1 MDSMQ
6 ADLIPDDRRDAV
18 ERDPADELL
27 TVMTVL
33 QQELARSP
41 SLKHTF
47 DLFLPPLLKLADSA
61 FGFIGETRKGADGAP
76 MLVIRTL
83 SDLSWDDSSRAMHAE
98 SSGQGMHLERLKTLY
113 GTVLTSR
120 QPVLANDPDCD
131 PRRGGLPAGH
141 PSLRAFMGV
150 PLLHGGEMVGMVGLA
165 NRPGGYDTALLQR
178 LAPLFAMMGTLI
190 GLREAQ
196 AARNQ
201 AEEAL
206 RRNEALYRTTF
217 EMAAVGIAQ
226 VSLDG
231 RFIDVNTRLARKLGR
246 ERDELRAL
254 RFQDI
259 THPDDVEP
267 SLQHLNQLL
276 EGRIDRWVT
285 EKRYLRPDGTPI
297 WALLTVAP
305 IRNAQGE
312 PERFVAVVEDLTE
325 RRLIEQRLRE
335 RDDVLRKI
343 SRFVPGVM
351 FELRR
356 NALGRYSL
364 PYASAGIQGLLDK
377 PAGMPGSDAQDEL
390 RELMLR
396 IEPEDLADVRETL
409 AASAEALSPW
419 IKTFRLRGTG
429 PSARWFE
436 ARSMPER
443 QPDGTVL
450 WYGFIADITE
460 RKRYEAALIT
470 AEAAERANRAKTVF
484 LSRVS
489 HELRTPLN
497 SVLGFAQLLRMDTRA
512 PLAEAQR
519 QQIGHIERA
528 GAHLL
533 AMVNDILDIA
543 RVEQGTLSLQLEP
556 VPVNEVVDDTL
567 SMMSDMA
574 RTAQVDLQ
582 RGDGGTVLARVD
594 RLRLKQVLVNLVSNA
609 IKFNCPGGTARV
621 DWQRE
626 AASGAICIRVTD
638 TGPGLNEAQLQQL
651 FEPFNRLGAERSRVE
666 GTGIGLVITR
676 GLLEAMDGALDVQST
691 PGVGS
696 RFTAVLPAA

>member
-1 MDSMQ
+1 MDSRQ

-18 ERDPADELL
+18 ARDSADELL

-47 DLFLPPLLKLADSA
+47 DLFLPSLLKLADSA
-61 FGFIGETRKGADGAP
+61 FGFIGETRKGPDGAP
-76 MLVIRTL
+76 TLVIRTL
-83 SDLSWDDSSRAMHAE
+83 SDLSWDEASHAMHE
-98 SSGQGMHLERLKTLY
+98 QSKGEGMHLERLRSLY
-113 GTVLTSR
+113 GAVLTSG
-120 QPVLANDPDCD
+120 QPVIANDPAFD
-131 PRRGGLPAGH
+131 PRSGGLPGGH
-141 PSLRAFMGV
+141 PVLRSFMGV
-150 PLLHGGEMVGMVGLA
+150 PLEHGGEMVGMAGLA
-165 NRPGGYDTALLQR
+165 NRPGGYDRLLLQR
-178 LAPLFAMMGTLI
+178 LAPMFAMMGTLI

-201 AEEAL
+201 AEDAL
-206 RRNEALYRTTF
+206 RRSEALHRTTF
-217 EMAAVGIAQ
+217 EMAAVGMAQ
-226 VSLDG
+226 VGLDG
-231 RFIDVNTRLARKLGR
+231 RFIDVNTRLALKLGR
-246 ERDELRAL
+246 ERDTLREM
-254 RFQDI
+254 RIQDV
-259 THPDDVEP
+259 THPDDLEL
-267 SLQHLNQLL
+267 SQQHLEQMIDGRL
-276 EGRIDRWVT
+276 ERWVT
-285 EKRYLRPDGTPI
+285 EKRYLRPDGAAI
-297 WALLTVAP
+297 WALVTVAP
-305 IRNAQGE
+305 VRNAQGE
-312 PERFVAVVEDLTE
+312 AERFIWVVEDLTE

-356 NALGRYSL
+356 TAQGWYSL
-364 PYASAGIQGLLDK
+364 PYASAGIQGLLDT
-377 PAGMPGSDAQDEL
+377 PAGLPGSDPQDDL
-390 RELMLR
+390 RQLLQR
-396 IEPEDLADVRETL
+396 IEPDDLQDVRDTL
-409 AASAEALSPW
+409 AQSAEALTPW
-419 IKTFRLRGTG
+419 IKVFRMRGSG
-429 PSARWFE
+429 PSTRWFE

-528 GAHLL
+528 GTHLL

-556 VPVNEVVDDTL
+556 VPVGEVVEETL
-567 SMMSDMA
+567 VMMGDMA
-574 RTAQVDLQ
+574 RTAKVDLQ
-582 RGDGGTVLARVD
+582 RGDGGMVLARAD

-609 IKFNCPGGTARV
+609 IKFNRPGGTARV
-621 DWQRE
+621 EWQRE
-626 AASGAICIRVTD
+626 AATGAICIRVTD
-638 TGPGLNEAQLQQL
+638 TGPGLNDTQMQQL

-676 GLLEAMDGALDVQST
+676 GLLESMDGALDVQST

>member
-1 MDSMQ
+1 MDSRQ
-6 ADLIPDDRRDAV
+6 AEHRPDDRPDAA

-33 QQELARSP
+33 QHQLARSP

-47 DLFLPPLLKLADSA
+47 DLFLPSLLKLADSA
-61 FGFIGETRKGADGAP
+61 FGFIGETRKGQDGVP
-76 MLVIRTL
+76 RLVIRTL
-83 SDLSWDDSSRAMHAE
+83 SDLSWDPASESLHAQSRE
-98 SSGQGMHLERLKTLY
+98 EGMPMERLKSLY
-113 GTVLTSR
+113 GSVLTSG
-120 QPVLANDPDCD
+120 QPVISNDPSFD
-131 PRRGGLPAGH
+131 PRSGGLPAGH
-141 PSLRAFMGV
+141 PALRSFMGV
-150 PLLHGGEMVGMVGLA
+150 PLEHGGEMVGMAGLA
-165 NRPGGYDTALLQR
+165 NRPGGYDSLLLQR
-178 LAPLFAMMGTLI
+178 LAPIFAMMGTLI

-196 AARNQ
+196 AARDQ

-206 RRNEALYRTTF
+206 KRSEALYRTTF

-226 VSLDG
+226 VGLDG

-246 ERDELRAL
+246 DRDALRGM
-254 RFQDI
+254 RFQDL
-259 THPDDVEP
+259 THPDDLSISQHHVE
-267 SLQHLNQLL
+267 QMIHGNL
-276 EGRIDRWVT
+276 ERWVT

-297 WALLTVAP
+297 WALVTVAP
-305 IRNAQGE
+305 MRNAAGE
-312 PERFVAVVEDLTE
+312 AERFVWVVEDLTE

-351 FELRR
+351 FELSRDTQ
-356 NALGRYSL
+356 GWYSL
-364 PYASAGIQGLLDK
+364 PYASAGIQGLLGGPPSLQDS
-377 PAGMPGSDAQDEL
+377 SDRNDL
-390 RELMLR
+390 RQLLQS
-396 IEPEDLADVRETL
+396 IEPEDLKDVRDTL
-409 AASAEALSPW
+409 AASADALSPW
-419 IKTFRLRGTG
+419 IKVFRIRGGDGST
-429 PSARWFE
+429 RWFE

-497 SVLGFAQLLRMDTRA
+497 SVLGFAQLLRMDTRM
-512 PLAEAQR
+512 PLADSQR

-528 GAHLL
+528 GTHLL

-556 VPVNEVVDDTL
+556 VPVAEVVDETL
-567 SMMSDMA
+567 VMMSDMA
-574 RTAQVDLQ
+574 RTAGVDLQ
-582 RGDGGTVLARVD
+582 RGGGDAVQARAD

-609 IKFNCPGGTARV
+609 IKFNGPGGTARV
-621 DWQRE
+621 EWRRE
-626 AASGAICIRVTD
+626 AATGAICIHVTD
-638 TGPGLNEAQLQQL
+638 SGKGLDEAQMQQL

-676 GLLEAMDGALDVQST
+676 GLLESMDGALDVQST
-691 PGVGS
+691 PGMGS